1 VDEPVLSFAEVA
13 PPKGGLLPTD
23 KPMTLPFHEY
33 RDKFSGA
40 RRRVAPIS
48 AGGSA
53 VVRGADLKFTG
64 WL

>member
-1 VDEPVLSFAEVA
+1 MLSFAEVA

-53 VVRGADLKFTG
+53 VVRGADLELTG